1 MFEYMFD
8 ICSKHPPTDTVKRA
22 KATKR
27 PTALRGGGR
36 KSCPHVRCH
45 TRQPVRG
52 VSNRTLANAS
62 VGEQTNSRIEG
73 EMFKRAAAVYLPQV
87 KVRVY
92 HEVLPDSL
100 DNALSEGVKRS
111 THGEKS
117 DSLAKKTDAYLDRRR
132 PEHLPSDLSRSN
144 AVYGYLS
151 DDDQLID
158 IKDGTPVGVK
168 EFAAQRSQVLLMM
181 TVELEKCF
189 VSDLDRYDAVMEA
202 LEKGDDDDAVDQ
214 LAAQYW
220 DQLTPLEKYD
230 PGPIRRPE
238 ALITYDVAPSDITVV

>member
-1 MFEYMFD
+1 M
-8 ICSKHPPTDTVKRA
+8 
-22 KATKR
+22 
-27 PTALRGGGR
+27 
-36 KSCPHVRCH
+36 
-45 TRQPVRG
+45 
-52 VSNRTLANAS
+52 
-62 VGEQTNSRIEG
+62 
-73 EMFKRAAAVYLPQV
+73 

-100 DNALSEGVKRS
+100 GNALSEGVKRS

-132 PEHLPSDLSRSN
+132 PEHLPSDVSRAN

-168 EFAAQRSQVLLMM
+168 EFAAQRSQVLLRM
-181 TVELEKCF
+181 TVELDKCF
-189 VSDLDRYDAVMEA
+189 VSDLDRYDAVKEA
-202 LEKGDDDDAVDQ
+202 LEKGDDAALDQ
-214 LAAQYW
+214 LATRYW
-220 DQLTPLEKYD
+220 DRLTPLEKYD

-238 ALITYDVAPSDITVV
+238 ALITHDVAPSDITVVEPGT